1 MPSRLTNEELRSINA
16 LTLALPPS
24 ARDSFLKMVADRVAG
39 YSPQSRGPGLVHRI
53 AVEAQREFL
62 KLKDVAVG
70 KTKPLRLRQRSS

>member
-1 MPSRLTNEELRSINA
+1 MPFSFSDEELSSINA

-24 ARDSFLKMVADRVAG
+24 ARDGFLKMVAERIAG
-39 YSPQSRGPGLVHRI
+39 YAPQSRGPGLVHRI

-70 KTKPLRLRQRSS
+70 KTKPLRLRQRS